1 MKEIII
7 ILLGICTLI
16 SMVYNPNVEHQC
28 IDQTHLTCDGN
39 CDCDGLGC
47 GEYIIHPKHCMCGFC
62 IEATDSGTRNY
73 IIKENKDSI
82 FIFNEENL
90 LIERFPLIIK

>member
-1 MKEIII
+1 
-7 ILLGICTLI
+7 
-16 SMVYNPNVEHQC
+16 MVYNPNVEHQC

-47 GEYIIHPKHCMCGFC
+47 GEYIIHPKYCMCEFC
-62 IEATDSGTRNY
+62 IEATDSGVRNY
-73 IIKENKDSI
+73 TLKENKDSI

-90 LIERFPLIIK
+90 LIESYKLR